1 MPAPE
6 PLRGWRVVARPEAL
20 DALEEAGAGTALRLA
35 PDDLLLIGPG
45 AAPAVDDGDAIVV
58 ADAGFVAWT
67 LDAAAL
73 RSLTEEHV
81 DWELPGRRPALAQG
95 LVAAVP
101 AKLLLD
107 EDGTARLICLAAY
120 AAELQERVFGERAF
134 GERAT

>member
-20 DALEEAGAGTALRLA
+20 DALERAGLGTALRLA

-58 ADAGFVAWT
+58 PDAGFVAWS
-67 LDAAAL
+67 LDGAAL
-73 RSLTEEHV
+73 RSVMDEHV
-81 DWELPGRRPALAQG
+81 DWELPSGHPALAQG

-101 AKLLLD
+101 AKLWLA
-107 EDGTARLICLAAY
+107 EDGTAWLVCLAAY
-120 AAELQERVFGERAF
+120 ADELQERVVEEQVG
-134 GERAT
+134 

>member
-20 DALEEAGAGTALRLA
+20 DALERAGAATALRLA
-35 PDDLLLIGPG
+35 NDDLLLIGPG

-73 RSLTEEHV
+73 RSLVEEHV
-81 DWELPGRRPALAQG
+81 DWVLPAGRPALAQG

-101 AKLLLD
+101 AKLWLA
-107 EDGTARLICLAAY
+107 EDGTARLVCLAAY
-120 AAELQERVFGERAF
+120 AAELQERVLQERTF
-134 GERAT
+134 EERVG

>member
-6 PLRGWRVVARPEAL
+6 PVRGWRVVARPEAL
-20 DALEEAGAGTALRLA
+20 DALDRAGLGTALRLA

-58 ADAGFVAWT
+58 PDGGFVAWT

-73 RSLTEEHV
+73 RSLMEEHV
-81 DWELPGRRPALAQG
+81 DWELPAGRPALAQG

-101 AKLLLD
+101 AKLRLE

-120 AAELQERVFGERAF
+120 AAELQERVLQERALGERA
-134 GERAT
+134 G

>member
-6 PLRGWRVVARPEAL
+6 PLRGWRVVARADAL
-20 DALEEAGAGTALRLA
+20 DALERAGLGTALRLA

-45 AAPAVDDGDAIVV
+45 APPAVDDGDAIVV
-58 ADAGFVAWT
+58 PDAGFVAWS

-73 RSLTEEHV
+73 RSAVEEHV
-81 DWELPGRRPALAQG
+81 DWELPSGRPALAQG

-101 AKLLLD
+101 AKLWLA

-120 AAELQERVFGERAF
+120 ADELRERVVQERVG
-134 GERAT
+134 

>member
-20 DALEEAGAGTALRLA
+20 DALERAGLGTALRLA

-45 AAPAVDDGDAIVV
+45 AAPAVDDGDAIAVP
-58 ADAGFVAWT
+58 DTGFVAWT
-67 LDAAAL
+67 LDADAL
-73 RSLTEEHV
+73 SSLMDEHV
-81 DWELPGRRPALAQG
+81 DWEPPSGRPALAQG

-101 AKLLLD
+101 AKLWLE

-120 AAELQERVFGERAF
+120 ADELAERVLQERLG
-134 GERAT
+134 